1 MKQKKEIIIWHDS
14 MLIGK
19 NKNEL
24 NENNIQVK
32 SQEKEIKLKGNKYNQ
47 ELKQKEDK
55 YKKLE
60 NELKFRKRK
69 KVKEKN
75 E

>member
-32 SQEKEIKLKGNKYNQ
+32 SQEKEIKLKGKNTKY
-47 ELKQKEDK
+47 
-55 YKKLE
+55 YKRL
-60 NELKFRKRK
+60 FI
-69 KVKEKN
+69 
-75 E
+75 